1 MGVGRYVKEVH
12 PFWNN
17 FLKISESSNIDIMKQ
32 LLAPIFKYRFFLFL
46 AVSVILQYYD
56 YSETAFII
64 FMIAIVD
71 LANNYQENKK
81 KQED

>member
-1 MGVGRYVKEVH
+1 
-12 PFWNN
+12 
-17 FLKISESSNIDIMKQ
+17 MKQ

-46 AVSVILQYYD
+46 AVSIILQDYD
-56 YSETAFII
+56 YSETAFIL

>member
-1 MGVGRYVKEVH
+1 
-12 PFWNN
+12 
-17 FLKISESSNIDIMKQ
+17 MKQ
-32 LLAPIFKYRFFLFL
+32 LLAQIFKYRFFLFL
-46 AVSVILQYYD
+46 AVSIILQYYD
-56 YSETAFII
+56 YSETAFIL